1 MLSFT
6 CLLTTVYVL
15 FFSLDGVRV
24 LSRFDA
30 AVYTARRTEMLE
42 IVEAT
47 LFYLVDRPVVHSEV
61 SGLPFMV
68 SFISCVSFALI
79 YYQSSYFS
87 ILVLW
92 AYWVLKLICTLLGL
106 NVYCSGCF
114 TTILPIGTSF
124 VVFGRATRVSST
136 AQGGSTARRALPSM
150 SRFRTFRSC
159 LLNPQNRREA
169 FLLYERKL
177 NSRLSERHFIIYRF
191 ELFDS

>member
-15 FFSLDGVRV
+15 FCSLDGVRV

-92 AYWVLKLICTLLGL
+92 AYWVVKLICTLLGL
-106 NVYCSGCF
+106 K
-114 TTILPIGTSF
+114 
-124 VVFGRATRVSST
+124 
-136 AQGGSTARRALPSM
+136 
-150 SRFRTFRSC
+150 C
-159 LLNPQNRREA
+159 LLQRMLYNNTPHRDFFCCLRES
-169 FLLYERKL
+169 
-177 NSRLSERHFIIYRF
+177 NQGFIDRSGWIYSPTSSPINVPF
-191 ELFDS
+191 PDIQILTA

>member
-15 FFSLDGVRV
+15 FCSLDGVRV

-68 SFISCVSFALI
+68 SFISFVLVS
-79 YYQSSYFS
+79 YQS
-87 ILVLW
+87 
-92 AYWVLKLICTLLGL
+92 
-106 NVYCSGCF
+106 
-114 TTILPIGTSF
+114 
-124 VVFGRATRVSST
+124 
-136 AQGGSTARRALPSM
+136 
-150 SRFRTFRSC
+150 
-159 LLNPQNRREA
+159 
-169 FLLYERKL
+169 
-177 NSRLSERHFIIYRF
+177 II
-191 ELFDS
+191 S